1 MPRAP
6 LLLRVAALLPL
17 GGCLGGDDA
26 PRCGAPAASI
36 AEVRALALANAGGEP
51 VEVEGI
57 VGGDF
62 TAGLGGFFIEPE
74 VGEGSGL
81 FVLGEPGAAPRAA
94 GERLRL
100 RGRPARLPPEMYGR
114 PALIEVSAVARCGTV
129 ERMPLPVTAP
139 VELSALEGRRVSL
152 RGPLFLGGHARVQT
166 HGELIAFSGEDR
178 PFQPTELFP
187 PGEGALVFAAQQQQR
202 LVVLDDGREATPEG
216 GLPWYWAA
224 PPGALRTGAILFE
237 VEGVPDRA
245 EGGIVLRLTRALG
258 RIVPADRPTPPR
270 RPPEHLRVVAFNLEN
285 FFNGDGRGG
294 GFPTPRG
301 AADAAAFERQAGKL
315 VAALV
320 ALDGDLLILSELE
333 NDGYGE
339 DSAIADLT
347 RRLNAGTS
355 EAQGYRFITPPTAR
369 LGEDEIAVGIL
380 YRPSRLQPIGQ
391 PAFLERAEFAR
402 GLSRVPLAASFRS
415 TRSDLAFTAVA
426 VHLKSK
432 GSCPQNAGPDADQ
445 GDGQGC
451 WNAARSAAMR
461 ALLDWLQGDPTGA
474 GAGRWLIAGDFN
486 AHGEEEPLS
495 LARQRGGLDA
505 LRATTGSMQLYS
517 YVFQGFSGRL
527 DHVVLGPELAPA
539 LRSAGIWHIN
549 ADEPALLGYAG
560 TSPEEGSPFRSS
572 DHDPVWIEL
581 DDGGSVR

>member
-1 MPRAP
+1 MGRAT
-6 LLLRVAALLPL
+6 LLLVAVALLPL
-17 GGCLGGDDA
+17 GGCLRDDA
-26 PRCGAPAASI
+26 PRCGAPAASLG
-36 AEVRALALANAGGEP
+36 EVRALALAATAGEP
-51 VEVEGI
+51 IEVEGI
-57 VGGDF
+57 VSADF

-74 VGEGSGL
+74 SGEGSGL
-81 FVLGEPGAAPRAA
+81 FVLGEPAAAPLVA

-100 RGRPARLPPEMYGR
+100 RGRPGRLPPEMYGR

-129 ERMPLPVTAP
+129 ARMPVSVAAP
-139 VELSALEGRRVSL
+139 EELSALEGRRVLL
-152 RGPLFLGGHARVQT
+152 RGPLFLAGHARVQT
-166 HGELIAFSGEDR
+166 HGELLAAFGEDR

-187 PGEGALVFAAQQQQR
+187 PGEGARTFAAQQQQR
-202 LVVLDDGREATPEG
+202 LLVLDDGREAAPEG
-216 GLPWYWAA
+216 GLPWYWSA

-245 EGGIVLRLTRALG
+245 EEGMALRLTQPPG
-258 RIVPADRPTPPR
+258 RIVPADRPAPPP
-270 RPPEHLRVVAFNLEN
+270 RPPENLRVVAFNLEN

-294 GFPTPRG
+294 GFPTARG

-315 VAALV
+315 IATLG

-339 DSAIADLT
+339 DGAIADLT
-347 RRLNAGTS
+347 RRLNAGIP
-355 EAQGYRFITPPTAR
+355 EAQGYRFIIPPTAR

-380 YRPSRLQPIGQ
+380 YRPARLQPVGR

-415 TRSDLAFTAVA
+415 TRSGLALTAVA

-432 GSCPQNAGPDADQ
+432 GSCPQSPGPDADQ

-451 WNAARSAAMR
+451 WNAARSSAMR
-461 ALLDWLQGDPTGA
+461 ALLDWLQSDPTGA
-474 GAGRWLIAGDFN
+474 GTGRWLIAGDFN
-486 AHGEEEPLS
+486 AHGEEEPLAI
-495 LARQRGGLDA
+495 ARQRGALDA
-505 LRATTGSMQLYS
+505 LRATAGSMQLYS
-517 YVFQGFSGRL
+517 YVFRGLSGRL
-527 DHVVLGPELAPA
+527 DHIVLGPELAPA
-539 LRSAGIWHIN
+539 LRAAGIWHVN

-560 TSPEEGSPFRSS
+560 TAAEEGSPFRSS

-581 DDGGSVR
+581 EDGSSLR